1 MVLVEPDLFLRQL
14 PFHSHKLEL
23 HRASMKAF
31 EERLRA
37 AGLPTSYVASSA
49 DHPSDAR
56 LVEVLA
62 RHPVS
67 RLEVYDVVDD
77 GRGRNL
83 QQVARLAGA
92 ELTVHETPAFLT
104 TDAELREM
112 AASTRRPR
120 MQHLYERQR
129 RRLGV
134 LMDGGRWSFDTE
146 NRSRRPRGTAADGA
160 GQRDAAD
167 AVRRRRG
174 GRVLHEAV
182 HRRL

>member
-14 PFHSHKLEL
+14 PFRSHKLEL
-23 HRASMKAF
+23 PRASMKAF

-77 GRGRNL
+77 WRGRNL
-83 QQVARLAGA
+83 Q
-92 ELTVHETPAFLT
+92 
-104 TDAELREM
+104 
-112 AASTRRPR
+112 
-120 MQHLYERQR
+120 
-129 RRLGV
+129 
-134 LMDGGRWSFDTE
+134 
-146 NRSRRPRGTAADGA
+146 
-160 GQRDAAD
+160 
-167 AVRRRRG
+167 
-174 GRVLHEAV
+174 
-182 HRRL
+182 

>member
-14 PFHSHKLEL
+14 PFHTPQA
-23 HRASMKAF
+23 RAAPGVD
-31 EERLRA
+31 EGLRGTA
-37 AGLPTSYVASSA
+37 ARAGLPTSYVASSA

-77 GRGRNL
+77 WRGRNL

-104 TDAELREM
+104 
-112 AASTRRPR
+112 PR
-120 MQHLYERQR
+120 TPSCGRWPQAP
-129 RRLGV
+129 
-134 LMDGGRWSFDTE
+134 GGRGCSTST
-146 NRSRRPRGTAADGA
+146 NAKGA
-160 GQRDAAD
+160 GS
-167 AVRRRRG
+167 G
-174 GRVLHEAV
+174 W
-182 HRRL
+182 